1 MLWSAKGYE
10 ALYRVLLKS
19 GVSALLR
26 VASPQF
32 RFKGGGLTVP
42 LLPEPRLSGLEEAA
56 LYHRVEDRGFF
67 TLLWADPVQERRAA
81 RVAIERQQLTLEL
94 AALEKQEVLAF
105 LEPPGKTAAAVQ
117 AQLDRLPRLLPKI
130 QRAYR
135 LGDMPKVIEALDQER
150 DTWISQAEFIKPNRR
165 VVYLLRLNL
174 CFVDLDTYKTDWAG
188 TPPESLSNRV
198 RGYCLDEGIPSPSLI
213 LYSGRG
219 LQVKWLLE
227 RPLPRAAL
235 PRWNAVQKQL
245 VAVLAL
251 FGADPGARDASRLL
265 RLVDT
270 VNTRSGERVR
280 VLWVNDQAGE
290 VKHYNFEYLAETILP
305 LARETVRDE
314 RKVKTERR
322 LTVIPGNKTGNLR
335 AFSGR
340 QLAWDRLEDLRTLAK
355 LRGWI
360 KHGVPHGYR
369 SKYIHWCLNFL
380 LLSGAVHSSQLFQEA
395 QALVREVCPDFSK
408 EVRSVLSTLYRK
420 AQAYEAGE
428 KIEFGG
434 KEYPPLYTPRNSTL
448 RELFDIQ
455 EAETPYLK
463 TIITP
468 AEAAERH
475 RERNRKAMD
484 RATYLE
490 TAEQRRAQARLLRA
504 GGSALR
510 QIAETLGVSVDA
522 VKSYLYRD
530 V

>member
-1 MLWSAKGYE
+1 MFPAPE
-10 ALYRVLLKS
+10 
-19 GVSALLR
+19 
-26 VASPQF
+26 
-32 RFKGGGLTVP
+32 P
-42 LLPEPRLSGLEEAA
+42 LLTGLEEAE
-56 LYHRVEDRGFF
+56 LYHHAGDRGFF
-67 TLLWADPVQERRAA
+67 TLLWADPDQADRAA
-81 RVAIERQQLTLEL
+81 RAALERQQLKLEL
-94 AALEKQEVLAF
+94 AALASPLTPTVL
-105 LEPPGKTAAAVQ
+105 LEPPGKTVEQ
-117 AQLDRLPRLLPKI
+117 VKAQLERLPRLTPKI

-135 LGDMPKVIEALDQER
+135 LGDMPQVIEALDQER
-150 DTWISQAEFIKPNRR
+150 DTWISQAEFVKPNRR

-174 CFVDLDTYKTDWAG
+174 CFVDLDTYKTHWQG
-188 TPPESLSNRV
+188 QPPESLCNRV

-245 VAVLAL
+245 VASLEV

-270 VNTRSGERVR
+270 INTRSGERVR
-280 VLWVNDQAGE
+280 VLWVNETQGQ
-290 VKHYNFEYLAETILP
+290 VQHYPFEYLAETILP
-305 LARETVRDE
+305 LARETIREE
-314 RKVKTERR
+314 RQVKEERR
-322 LTVIPGNKTGNLR
+322 ARLTLIPGGKTGNLR

-355 LRGWI
+355 LRGWMEQ
-360 KHGVPHGYR
+360 GVPHGYR
-369 SKYIHWCLNFL
+369 SKYLHWCLNFL

-428 KIEFGG
+428 KVEFGG
-434 KEYPPLYTPRNSTL
+434 REYPPLYTPRNSTL

-455 EAETPYLK
+455 DAEVPHLK
-463 TIITP
+463 TIITVG
-468 AEAAERH
+468 EAQARDAERQQKH
-475 RERNRKAMD
+475 RRRSGAMD
-484 RATYLE
+484 RTTYLEAIKE

-504 GGSALR
+504 RGLTWAEVGREMEISATAARKLASR
-510 QIAETLGVSVDA
+510 
-522 VKSYLYRD
+522 
-530 V
+530 

>member
-1 MLWSAKGYE
+1 M
-10 ALYRVLLKS
+10 
-19 GVSALLR
+19 
-26 VASPQF
+26 
-32 RFKGGGLTVP
+32 
-42 LLPEPRLSGLEEAA
+42 LPEPLLTGLEEAA

-67 TLLWADPVQERRAA
+67 TLLWADPVQADRAA
-81 RVAIERQQLTLEL
+81 RVALERRQLKLQL
-94 AALEKQEVLAF
+94 AALETSAL
-105 LEPPGKTAAAVQ
+105 LEPPGKTPEELK
-117 AQLDRLPRLLPKI
+117 AQLDKLPRLTPKI

-174 CFVDLDTYKTDWAG
+174 CFVDLDTYKTHWNG
-188 TPPESLSNRV
+188 VPPEALSNRV
-198 RGYCLDEGIPSPSLI
+198 WGYCLDEGIPAPSLI

-245 VAVLAL
+245 VATLTP

-280 VLWVNDQAGE
+280 VLWVNETEGE
-290 VKHYNFEYLAETILP
+290 VKHYPFEYLAETLLP
-305 LARETVRDE
+305 LARETVREE
-314 RKVKTERR
+314 RKVKEDRR
-322 LTVIPGNKTGNLR
+322 ARLVVIPGGKTGNLR

-355 LRGWI
+355 LRGWMES
-360 KHGVPHGYR
+360 GVPHGYR
-369 SKYIHWCLNFL
+369 SKYVHWCLNFL

-408 EVRSVLSTLYRK
+408 EVRSILSTLYRK

-428 KIEFGG
+428 KVEFGG
-434 KEYPPLYTPRNSTL
+434 RDYPPLYTPRNSTL

-455 EAETPYLK
+455 EAESPHLK
-463 TIITP
+463 TIISA
-468 AEAAERH
+468 AEAAQRH
-475 RERNRKAMD
+475 RERNRKAVD

-504 GGSALR
+504 GGTPLG
-510 QIAETLGVSVDA
+510 QIAETLGVSLDT
-522 VKSYLYRD
+522 VKGYLYRD

>member
-1 MLWSAKGYE
+1 MLPTPS
-10 ALYRVLLKS
+10 
-19 GVSALLR
+19 
-26 VASPQF
+26 QQ
-32 RFKGGGLTVP
+32 P
-42 LLPEPRLSGLEEAA
+42 LLSGLEEAE

-67 TLLWADPVQERRAA
+67 TLLWADPVQAERAA
-81 RVAIERQQLTLEL
+81 RVAVERRQLKLEL
-94 AALEKQEVLAF
+94 AALESASPVLPL
-105 LEPPGKTAAAVQ
+105 LEPPGKTVQ
-117 AQLDRLPRLLPKI
+117 EIKAQLERLPRLTPKI

-150 DTWISQAEFIKPNRR
+150 DTWISQAEFIKPSRR

-174 CFVDLDTYKTDWAG
+174 CFVDLDTYKTPWAG
-188 TPPESLSNRV
+188 TPPETLSNRV
-198 RGYCLDEGIPSPSLI
+198 WGYCLDEGIPEPSLI

-245 VAVLAL
+245 VVSLEP

-290 VKHYNFEYLAETILP
+290 VKHYNFEYLAEMILP
-305 LARETVRDE
+305 LARETVREE
-314 RKVKTERR
+314 RKAKAERRAR
-322 LTVIPGNKTGNLR
+322 LTVIPGGKTGNLR

-340 QLAWDRLEDLRTLAK
+340 QLAWDRLEDLRTLAQ
-355 LRGWI
+355 LRGWME
-360 KHGVPHGYR
+360 HGIPHGYR

-395 QALVREVCPDFSK
+395 KALVREVCPDFTK
-408 EVRSVLSTLYRK
+408 DVRSVLSTLYRK

-434 KEYPPLYTPRNSTL
+434 KDYPPLYTPKNSTL
-448 RELFDIQ
+448 RELFDI
-455 EAETPYLK
+455 EDAEIPHLK
-463 TIITP
+463 TIISA

-475 RERNRKAMD
+475 RQRNRKAMD
-484 RATYLE
+484 RAAYLE
-490 TAEQRRAQARLLRA
+490 TAEQRRVEARLLRA
-504 GGSALR
+504 GGMPLR
-510 QIAETLGVSVDA
+510 QIAETLGVSVDT
-522 VKSYLYRD
+522 VKTYLYRD

>member
-1 MLWSAKGYE
+1 MQAE
-10 ALYRVLLKS
+10 
-19 GVSALLR
+19 
-26 VASPQF
+26 PETF
-32 RFKGGGLTVP
+32 P
-42 LLPEPRLSGLEEAA
+42 LLTGPEEAA
-56 LYHRVEDRGFF
+56 LYHHAGDRGFF
-67 TLLWADPVQERRAA
+67 TLLWADPEQAARAA
-81 RVAIERQQLTLEL
+81 RVAAQRRQIKLELVAQLATPLTLFDPPALKIDEL
-94 AALEKQEVLAF
+94 RARLEA
-105 LEPPGKTAAAVQ
+105 
-117 AQLDRLPRLLPKI
+117 LPRLSSKI

-135 LGDMPKVIEALDQER
+135 LSDLPTVIEALDQER

-174 CFVDLDTYKTDWAG
+174 CFVDLDTYKTPWNG
-188 TPPESLSNRV
+188 NPPEWLSHRV
-198 RGYCLDEGIPSPSLI
+198 WGYCLDEGIPAPSLI

-245 VAVLAL
+245 VANLAP

-280 VLWVNDQAGE
+280 VLWVNERDGE
-290 VKHYNFEYLAETILP
+290 VQHYNFEFLAETILP
-305 LARETVRDE
+305 LARETIRDDRKAKAE
-314 RKVKTERR
+314 RCAR
-322 LTVIPGNKTGNLR
+322 LTVLPGGKTGNLR

-355 LRGWI
+355 LRGWMES
-360 KHGVPHGYR
+360 GVPHGYR
-369 SKYIHWCLNFL
+369 SKYLHWCLNFL

-408 EVRSVLSTLYRK
+408 EVRSILSTLYRK

-434 KEYPPLYTPRNSTL
+434 RMYPPLYTPKNSTL
-448 RELFDIQ
+448 QELFEIQ
-455 EAETPYLK
+455 DAETPYLK
-463 TIITP
+463 TIIT
-468 AEAAERH
+468 AVEAAERH
-475 RERNRKAMD
+475 RERNRKAVD

-490 TAEQRRAQARLLRA
+490 TAEQRRVEARLRRA
-504 GGSALR
+504 KGESLQ
-510 QIAETLGVSVDA
+510 QIADALGVSLDT
-522 VKSYLYRD
+522 VKSYLYRSM
-530 V
+530 

>member
-1 MLWSAKGYE
+1 MLPTPE
-10 ALYRVLLKS
+10 PL
-19 GVSALLR
+19 
-26 VASPQF
+26 
-32 RFKGGGLTVP
+32 P
-42 LLPEPRLSGLEEAA
+42 LLTGLDEAK
-56 LYHRVEDRGFF
+56 LYHHAGDRGFF
-67 TLLWADPVQERRAA
+67 TLLWADPEQANRAA
-81 RVAIERQQLTLEL
+81 RVAMERQQLKLEL
-94 AALEKQEVLAF
+94 AALESLPPVL
-105 LEPPGKTAAAVQ
+105 LEPPGKTVAELK
-117 AQLDRLPRLLPKI
+117 AQLEALPRLTPKI

-135 LGDMPKVIEALDQER
+135 LGDMPQVITALDQER

-174 CFVDLDTYKTDWAG
+174 CFVDLDTYKTHWQG
-188 TPPESLSNRV
+188 TPPESLCNRV
-198 RGYCLDEGIPSPSLI
+198 RGYCLDEGIPSPSLV

-245 VAVLAL
+245 VASLEV

-270 VNTRSGERVR
+270 INTRSGERVR

-305 LARETVRDE
+305 LARETIREE
-314 RKVKTERR
+314 RKAKEELRAR
-322 LTVIPGNKTGNLR
+322 LIVIPGGKTGNLR

-360 KHGVPHGYR
+360 KHGIPHGYR
-369 SKYIHWCLNFL
+369 SKYLHWCLNFL

-395 QALVREVCPDFSK
+395 QALVREVCPDFTK
-408 EVRSVLSTLYRK
+408 EIRSILSTLYRK

-428 KIEFGG
+428 KIEFAGR
-434 KEYPPLYTPRNSTL
+434 EYPPLYTPKNSTL

-455 EAETPYLK
+455 DTETPHLK
-463 TIITP
+463 TIITVG
-468 AEAAERH
+468 EAAERH

-490 TAEQRRAQARLLRA
+490 TVKETAEQRRAHARLLRA
-504 GGSALR
+504 RGLTWAEVGREIGGISATAARKLASR
-510 QIAETLGVSVDA
+510 
-522 VKSYLYRD
+522 
-530 V
+530 

>member
-1 MLWSAKGYE
+1 M
-10 ALYRVLLKS
+10 
-19 GVSALLR
+19 
-26 VASPQF
+26 
-32 RFKGGGLTVP
+32 
-42 LLPEPRLSGLEEAA
+42 LPEPLLTGLEEAA

-67 TLLWADPVQERRAA
+67 TLLWADPAQADRAAQVAVERR
-81 RVAIERQQLTLEL
+81 QLKLEL
-94 AALEKQEVLAF
+94 AALESAVPL
-105 LEPPGKTAAAVQ
+105 LEPPGKTVEEVE
-117 AQLDRLPRLLPKI
+117 AQLEALPRLTPKI

-150 DTWISQAEFIKPNRR
+150 DTWISQAEFVKPNRR

-174 CFVDLDTYKTDWAG
+174 CFVDLDTYKTHWAG
-188 TPPESLSNRV
+188 VLPESLANRV
-198 RGYCLDEGIPSPSLI
+198 QGYCLDEGIPSPSLV

-245 VAVLAL
+245 VASLAP

-280 VLWVNDQAGE
+280 VLWVNEQAGE
-290 VKHYNFEYLAETILP
+290 VKHYNFEHLAETILP
-305 LARETVRDE
+305 LARETVQE
-314 RKVKTERR
+314 GRKAKEDRR
-322 LTVIPGNKTGNLR
+322 SRLIVIPGGKTGNLR

-355 LRGWI
+355 LRGWMER
-360 KHGVPHGYR
+360 GVPHGYR
-369 SKYIHWCLNFL
+369 SKYLHWCLNFL

-428 KIEFGG
+428 KVEFGG
-434 KEYPPLYTPRNSTL
+434 RDYPPLYTPKNSTL

-455 EAETPYLK
+455 EAETSHLK
-463 TIITP
+463 TIIS
-468 AEAAERH
+468 AEEAAQRDRQRH
-475 RERNRKAMD
+475 RKATD

-504 GGSALR
+504 RGLPVR
-510 QIAETLGVSVDA
+510 QIAGTMGVSVEP
-522 VKSYLYRD
+522 
-530 V
+530 